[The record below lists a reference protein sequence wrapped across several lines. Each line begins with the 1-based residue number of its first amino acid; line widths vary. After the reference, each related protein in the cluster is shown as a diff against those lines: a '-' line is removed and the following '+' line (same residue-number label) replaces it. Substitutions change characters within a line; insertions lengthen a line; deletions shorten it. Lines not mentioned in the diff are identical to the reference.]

1 MTGMDRRQTES
12 ALRAHY
18 RSERDLAKP
27 SPGDIERA
35 AALAAAAVAGQRGA
49 HRASAFELATAVM
62 RFSPKAFWLVPA
74 AVVVLACALAAT
86 GTPSHGAE
94 AVLVAS
100 GPALA
105 AACLACVVR
114 ARSLGMQEM
123 EASCVHNAFAVACAR
138 LTVCGCAALVALA
151 IACAACSTVVPVGTA
166 AAYALA
172 PCLVSAAG
180 GFALARRVASVDSAM
195 AAIVWSAGVGAL
207 CILLRFAAPVFYADA
222 AVWAWAAAAA
232 AGALWCAREVVCWL
246 RLSLQGGCAP
256 DRAARIGS
264 F

>member
-1 MTGMDRRQTES
+1 MTGTDRKKIES

-18 RSERDLAKP
+18 RSERDLAVP

-35 AALAAAAVAGQRGA
+35 AALVAAAVAGQRGA
-49 HRASAFELATAVM
+49 HRASAFELATSVM
-62 RFSPKAFWLVPA
+62 RFSPKAFWLVSA

-86 GTPSHGAE
+86 GTPPHGAE

-138 LTVCGCAALVALA
+138 LAVCGCAALVALA

-180 GFALARRVASVDSAM
+180 GLALARRVASADSAM
-195 AAIVWSAGVGAL
+195 AAVVWSAGVGAL
-207 CILLRFAAPVFYADA
+207 CILLRFAVPALYADA

-256 DRAARIGS
+256 GRAARIGL

>member
-1 MTGMDRRQTES
+1 MTGTDRRQIES

-27 SPGDIERA
+27 SASAIERTAALVAVA
-35 AALAAAAVAGQRGA
+35 AAGR
-49 HRASAFELATAVM
+49 RAERHVSVLEFATAVV

-114 ARSLGMQEM
+114 ARSLGMQEL
-123 EASCVHNAFAVACAR
+123 EASCMHNAFAVACAR
-138 LTVCGCAALVALA
+138 LAVCGCAALAALT
-151 IACAACSTVVPVGTA
+151 IACAACSAVVPVGAA

-180 GFALARRVASVDSAM
+180 GFALARRVASADSAM
-195 AAIVWSAGVGAL
+195 AAVVWSAGVGSL
-207 CILLRFAAPVFYADA
+207 CILLRFAVPALYADA

-246 RLSLQGGCAP
+246 RFSLQGGCAP
-256 DRAARIGS
+256 DREARIGS